1 MNLSWKN
8 ILLGGSL
15 LFLFFL
21 LFALFL
27 TSSQIQKTE
36 ERQEI
41 RTRAAAATILSFSP
55 ASLTIAP
62 NQTFTLNILINTGTN
77 RVTAAEIQ
85 VTFDNTKLQA
95 QSISPGSFLTTVL
108 LPGTIDQARGK
119 ASITLGSGTTPQQ
132 GSSTLVTLTFKAT
145 NPTGNSPTNI
155 VLNGSQVAAIG
166 EPGNVITQLSPAYI
180 TIANASLSFNIKP
193 QGITTQ
199 KPNKT
204 ARVILKQQDQ
214 EKYRFDNVSIA
225 SNPPGTYS
233 GTVTNII
240 PGTYDVYIKS
250 WVHLQ
255 KKFAAVTLNPGTNT
269 QDFSSVTLKAGDAID
284 NNRIDIYDY
293 NKVVEHFG
301 PRRPAEGS
309 IADFDLDDDVDIFD
323 YNYLV
328 SNFNQ
333 VGD

>member
-1 MNLSWKN
+1 MNFSWKS
-8 ILLGGSL
+8 ILLGGSF

-21 LFALFL
+21 LFALFS
-27 TSSQIQKTE
+27 TTSQIQKTDQ
-36 ERQEI
+36 RQELRI
-41 RTRAAAATILSFSP
+41 RAAPATTLSFSP

-62 NQTFTLNILINTGTN
+62 NQTFTLNILINTSTN

-119 ASITLGSGTTPQQ
+119 ASITLGGGTTPQQ
-132 GSSTLVTLTFKAT
+132 GSGTLATLTLKAI
-145 NPTGNSPTNI
+145 NPTSNSPTNI
-155 VLNGSQVAAIG
+155 VLTGSQVAAIG
-166 EPGNVITQLSPAYI
+166 EPGNVITQLSPASI

-204 ARVILKQQDQ
+204 TRVILKQQDQ
-214 EKYRFDNVSIA
+214 EKYRFDNVSII

-240 PGTYDVYIKS
+240 PGTYDVYIKG

-255 KKFAAVTLNPGTNT
+255 KKFASIALNPGTNT
-269 QDFSSVTLKAGDAID
+269 QDFSNILLKAGDAID

-301 PRRPAEGS
+301 PRMPAGGS
-309 IADFDLDDDVDIFD
+309 IADFDLDGDVDIFD

-328 SNFNQ
+328 GNFNQ
-333 VGD
+333 AGD

>member
-1 MNLSWKN
+1 MNFSRKN

-27 TSSQIQKTE
+27 TSSQVQKTAQ
-36 ERQEI
+36 RQEL
-41 RTRAAAATILSFSP
+41 RARAAPATTLSFSP
-55 ASLTIAP
+55 ASLIVAP
-62 NQTFTLNILINTGTN
+62 NQTFTLNILINTDTN
-77 RVTAAEIQ
+77 QVTATEVRVA
-85 VTFDNTKLQA
+85 FDNTKLQA
-95 QSISPGSFLTTVL
+95 QSLTAGTFLPVVL
-108 LPGTIDQARGK
+108 LPGSIDQTQGK
-119 ASITLGSGTTPQQ
+119 ASITLGSGTSPKQ
-132 GSSTLVTLTFKAT
+132 GSGILAT
-145 NPTGNSPTNI
+145 MVFRATTPTGASPTNI
-155 VLNGSQVAAIG
+155 VLTGSQVAAIG

-180 TIANASLSFNIKP
+180 TIADANLYFNIKP
-193 QGITTQ
+193 QGIFSR

-233 GTVTNII
+233 GTVTNIT
-240 PGTYDVYIKS
+240 PGAYDVYIKS

-255 KKFAAVTLNPGTNT
+255 KKFANITLNPGANT
-269 QDFSSVTLKAGDAID
+269 RDFSNIILLTGDAIN

-301 PRRPAEGS
+301 PRMPPEGS
-309 IADFDLDDDVDIFD
+309 VADFDLDGDVDIFD

-328 SNFNQ
+328 GNFNQ